1 MRYADDILLYTKS
14 LEELTSMAE
23 IMTEQLKKIGLP
35 FNSQKTKMLHCNPEL
50 DKATIDFVELD
61 DDFAKVLDDD
71 ESHRYLGI
79 LERQSI
85 FLLPTE
91 T

>member
-1 MRYADDILLYTKS
+1 M
-14 LEELTSMAE
+14 
-23 IMTEQLKKIGLP
+23 GLALHP
-35 FNSQKTKMLHCNPEL
+35 QKTKILRCNPEL

-79 LERQSI
+79 LKIKSI